1 MLKVGLTGGIATG
14 KSHVLSLFKALGCHV
29 IDADQIARQV
39 VAPGQPALNELVNEF
54 GPQILDATGHLDRA
68 YLANLVFQDEQ
79 KREQLNAIVHPRV
92 IQEIARQY
100 SAYEQSDPN
109 GIVIV
114 DGALII
120 ETGLHTTF
128 DVLIVT
134 DCDPQQQLNRLVA
147 RDRLSEEAAL
157 NRIRAQMPAAEKKKH
172 ADFVIDTSG
181 SFENTRRQVEQVY
194 QALRA
199 KASTQQ
205 GA

>member
-14 KSHVLSLFKALGCHV
+14 KSHVLSVFQALGCHV
-29 IDADQIARQV
+29 IDADLIARQV
-39 VAPGQPALNELVNEF
+39 VAPGQPALSELVTEF
-54 GPQILDATGHLDRA
+54 GPQVLDATGHLDRF

-79 KREQLNAIVHPRV
+79 KRARLNAIVHPRV

-100 SAYEQSDPN
+100 SAYEQSDPD

-134 DCDPQQQLNRLVA
+134 DCDPQQQLNRLIA
-147 RDRLSEEAAL
+147 RDQLSAEAAL
-157 NRIRAQMPAAEKKKH
+157 SRIRAQMPAAEKKKY

-181 SFENTRRQVEQVY
+181 SFEHTRQQVEHIYRQL
-194 QALRA
+194 QA
-199 KASTQQ
+199 KASTLQ